1 MTPEELKHYAVMLA
15 AAQIQNGT
23 YSNKYEITRSSIEL
37 ALLISQEVDKDQKW
51 KAA

>member
-1 MTPEELKHYAVMLA
+1 MTPEELKHYAVLIA

-37 ALLISQEVDKDQKW
+37 AKLISEEVDKDQKW